1 MAYLVTGGMGYI
13 GSRVVRDLLK
23 SGREVVCLDPAGVTR
38 EALDVIGEEDLG
50 KVKVVRGDVSDTIQF
65 FRLVREHGV
74 DVIVHHAFVMA
85 LDEHHR
91 GKLGEEQFGYAL
103 RVNCGGMI
111 NVLEAAHLF
120 GVRRVVWT
128 SAVLGLGTRIGDFH
142 KEVIG
147 DEAVFKPDTM
157 YGGTKALNEVMA
169 KLYFDRFG
177 VDSIGLRIAR
187 TFGYSNLALPF
198 TEINRKVALDIPVAL
213 ADPEYTT
220 AEQLYL
226 YRGLRRR
233 PCVGVRGADHADEGV
248 QPPGGRVHEPPVVR
262 DDL

>member
-91 GKLGEEQFGYAL
+91 GKLGEEQLGMP
-103 RVNCGGMI
+103 CG
-111 NVLEAAHLF
+111 
-120 GVRRVVWT
+120 
-128 SAVLGLGTRIGDFH
+128 
-142 KEVIG
+142 
-147 DEAVFKPDTM
+147 
-157 YGGTKALNEVMA
+157 
-169 KLYFDRFG
+169 
-177 VDSIGLRIAR
+177 
-187 TFGYSNLALPF
+187 
-198 TEINRKVALDIPVAL
+198 
-213 ADPEYTT
+213 
-220 AEQLYL
+220 
-226 YRGLRRR
+226 
-233 PCVGVRGADHADEGV
+233 
-248 QPPGGRVHEPPVVR
+248 
-262 DDL
+262 